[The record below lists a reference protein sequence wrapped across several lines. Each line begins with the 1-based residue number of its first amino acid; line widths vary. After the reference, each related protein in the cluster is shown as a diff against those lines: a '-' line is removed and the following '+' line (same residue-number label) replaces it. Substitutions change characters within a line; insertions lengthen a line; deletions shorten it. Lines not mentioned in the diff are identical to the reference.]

1 MQTHKWNINWD
12 KTEQVVWAGEGEVM
26 MMRNLLRDGLDVLR
40 VLKRGLLRKEMYCHG
55 VNFKFGRY

>member
-12 KTEQVVWAGEGEVM
+12 KTKKGGWAGEGEVIM
-26 MMRNLLRDGLDVLR
+26 MWNLLRDGLDVLR
-40 VLKRGLLRKEMYCHG
+40 VLKRELLRKEIYCHG